1 MEVAQK
7 NPNLLKWYQ
16 RPSVVSGFPLFL
28 GYGILMVILERNGI
42 TYSDDPIIEHM
53 MVAYSCFLFSMVF
66 SLEAIHIHS
75 ERKWNNEY
83 AGETPGLW
91 VLASFGYVVSF
102 LALLFWVVTLYWVF
116 FI

>member
-1 MEVAQK
+1 
-7 NPNLLKWYQ
+7 
-16 RPSVVSGFPLFL
+16 
-28 GYGILMVILERNGI
+28 MVILERNGI

-83 AGETPGLW
+83 AGETPSLW